1 MQDVKFSEG
10 WQDHSWTRELVEKAV
25 ENFNGQDK
33 TELYARLKAALAKRD
48 KEKRIS
54 MGVIRHSNMFIARY
68 REMLTFKKAV
78 QTILPR
84 VHPDRIIISPR
95 SCFEVSNSYLNA
107 GNQINIYKNRLYE
120 SIVCFMPNNMKTA
133 VIFRKV
139 HNRCLFFIEDP
150 ELDSGYHVSDL
161 HEQGIMQNENIKDI
175 GELMKYEQIA
185 KEDYIKFM
193 QEVRNVQ
200 ASLVST

>member
-1 MQDVKFSEG
+1 
-10 WQDHSWTRELVEKAV
+10 
-25 ENFNGQDK
+25 
-33 TELYARLKAALAKRD
+33 
-48 KEKRIS
+48 
-54 MGVIRHSNMFIARY
+54 
-68 REMLTFKKAV
+68 
-78 QTILPR
+78 
-84 VHPDRIIISPR
+84 
-95 SCFEVSNSYLNA
+95 
-107 GNQINIYKNRLYE
+107 
-120 SIVCFMPNNMKTA
+120 MPNNMKTA

-139 HNRCLFFIEDP
+139 YNRCLFFIEDP

-161 HEQGIMQNENIKDI
+161 HEQGMMQNENIKDI